1 MVSFPKDKI
10 KVLLLENI
18 HENGFNMFQ
27 NDGFHV
33 TLLKDALNEEEL
45 TKAIEN
51 VHILGIRSKTNVTKK
66 VIDNANK
73 LLSIG
78 CFCIGTN
85 QVDTVECEKKGI
97 PVFNAP
103 YSNTRSVA
111 ELIIAEIIFLA
122 RKISD
127 SSKDAHEGKWTKIA
141 DGCFEVR
148 GKTLGIVGYGHIGS
162 QVSVLAESLGMKVY
176 FYDILTKLPLG
187 NATSCTSYEE
197 LLKISDFVTFHVPE
211 TPETKNLVT
220 KKELYTLKKGSY
232 LINASRGKVVDID
245 ALVEA
250 LKSGHLAGAAV
261 DVFPVEPKSNKEP
274 FYSPL
279 QKLPNVILTP
289 HIGGSTEEAQKNI
302 GLEVATKLIKYINN
316 GSTSFSV
323 NFPNLELPIQKENYR
338 ILNVHKN
345 QPGFLRDLNS
355 IVSDLGGN
363 ILSQYLSTSS
373 EIGYLIMEID
383 QAIGDTVKE
392 KLKKHPLS
400 IKTRILY

>member
-18 HENGFNMFQ
+18 HENAFRMFQ
-27 NDGFHV
+27 NDGFSV
-33 TLLKDALNEEEL
+33 TLLKDALNEDEL
-45 TKAIEN
+45 AKAIEN

-66 VIDNANK
+66 ALDNANK

-78 CFCIGTN
+78 CYCIGTN
-85 QVDTVECEKKGI
+85 QVDTIECEKKGI

-122 RKISD
+122 RKIFD
-127 SSKDAHEGKWTKIA
+127 SSRDAHIGKWTKIA

-148 GKTLGIVGYGHIGS
+148 GKSLGIVGYGHIGS

-176 FYDILTKLPLG
+176 FYDIQTKLPLG
-187 NATSCTSYEE
+187 NAISCSSYEE
-197 LLKISDFVTFHVPE
+197 LLKVSDFLTFHVPE
-211 TPETKNLVT
+211 TPDTMNLVGR
-220 KKELYTLKKGSY
+220 KEIQTLKKGSY
-232 LINASRGKVVDID
+232 LINASRGRVVEID
-245 ALVEA
+245 ALVDA

-261 DVFPVEPKSNKEP
+261 DVFPVEPKSNKDP
-274 FYSPL
+274 FATPL
-279 QKLPNVILTP
+279 QNLPNVILTP

-302 GLEVATKLIKYINN
+302 GIEVATKLIKYVNN
-316 GSTSFSV
+316 GSTSFAV
-323 NFPNLELPIQKENYR
+323 NFPNVELPTQKENYR

-345 QPGFLRDLNS
+345 QPGFLRDINS

-363 ILSQYLSTSS
+363 ILSQYLSTSA

-383 QAIGDTVKE
+383 KALGDTVKE
-392 KLKKHPLS
+392 KLKQHPLS

>member
-316 GSTSFSV
+316 G
-323 NFPNLELPIQKENYR
+323 
-338 ILNVHKN
+338 
-345 QPGFLRDLNS
+345 
-355 IVSDLGGN
+355 
-363 ILSQYLSTSS
+363 
-373 EIGYLIMEID
+373 
-383 QAIGDTVKE
+383 
-392 KLKKHPLS
+392 
-400 IKTRILY
+400 